1 MEWELNMKIAI
12 VDDDLIFAQSFKKML
27 KDEFKAPIQL
37 LDIFLSA
44 ENFSASDNKYD
55 LVFLDIDMPGMSGLE
70 FAKENKHN
78 TLSIVFVTNRD
89 DLVFEAYNTTNT
101 LGFVRKS
108 DLEEDLLLVFD
119 RLKRESQSNMHLN
132 VKSGT
137 SLRKI
142 KYSEILYVEKV
153 SHNVILHTL
162 TDYVTMRKTITE
174 VESLLTNRGFVRTHI
189 GFLVNMTHIK
199 LIDANS
205 VKLSNGESVPISRQN
220 AKLVK
225 DKFMRWSVMLNE

>member
-12 VDDDLIFAQSFKKML
+12 VDDDLIFAQSFKRIL
-27 KDEFKAPIQL
+27 KNEFIDSIEL

-44 ENFSASDNKYD
+44 ENFSASNSKYD
-55 LVFLDIDMPGMSGLE
+55 LVFLDIDMPRMSGLE
-70 FAKENKHN
+70 FAKENKDN
-78 TLSIVFVTNRD
+78 KFSIVFVTNRD

-108 DLEEDLLLVFD
+108 NLEEDLPLVFD
-119 RLKRESQSNMHLN
+119 RFKRESQGSIHLT

-142 KYSEILYVEKV
+142 KYSEIFYVEKV

-162 TDYVTMRKTITE
+162 TDDVTMRKTITD
-174 VESLLTNRGFVRTHI
+174 VESLLTNHGFVRTHI
-189 GFLVNMTHIK
+189 GFLVNMTYIK
-199 LIDANS
+199 LIDTNS
-205 VKLSNGESVPISRQN
+205 VKLSNGKSVPISRQN
-220 AKLVK
+220 SKLVK